1 MKRTRLFFLGFFLL
15 IFSPSGWSETFLGSD
30 ANPESVCSW
39 ESPLNF
45 QASQITPTSIT
56 VTWDHPAQGAAPR
69 GYSLK
74 IFETAT
80 GLLIDSVK
88 VNGTEKSF
96 TGLQMG
102 TFYTCE
108 IKSVCSNGEVSEH
121 FAINTNPT
129 IILDEIVN
137 SLCQEPPVSSNP
149 VGNLLNSVI
158 SNANT
163 SDYVDW
169 VENNSNA
176 QYQYYYFRVSDVN
189 SNTNVAKFIIYR
201 EQNEINFHFKKKY
214 TSTWDAVL
222 DTTVKIVK
230 LYRGSNHRAN
240 VFIEQDGFRAKKT
253 NTNGS
258 FSIKVDFTGTCDN
271 YAGLQMIL
279 ENDISSNSTV
289 DEIEIKKTYVDIQ
302 WEIFPNPA
310 LENLTFKSE
319 SENLEINKIMI
330 FNHLGSMVKEEQYS
344 ANELRGLMDINININ
359 DLPAGIYQIVIS
371 AKNQNSVKKFIKI

>member
-1 MKRTRLFFLGFFLL
+1 MKRTRLFMLGFFLL
-15 IFSPSGWSETFLGSD
+15 IFSPSAWSETLAGTASTL
-30 ANPESVCSW
+30 ESICSW

-45 QASQITPTSIT
+45 QATQITPTSIT
-56 VTWDHPAQGAAPR
+56 VKWDHPAQGAAPR

-74 IFETAT
+74 ILETAT
-80 GLLIDSVK
+80 GILVDSIK

-108 IKSVCSNGEVSEH
+108 IRSVCSNGEVSEH

-137 SLCQEPPVSSNP
+137 SLCNEPQVTSDP

-169 VENNSNA
+169 VENNGNA

-189 SNTNVAKFIIYR
+189 SNSNVAKFIMYR

-230 LYRGSNHRAN
+230 LYRGSYHRAN
-240 VFIEQDGFRAKKT
+240 VFVEQDGFRAKKT

-279 ENDISSNSTV
+279 DNDIAFNSIV
-289 DEIEIKKTYVDIQ
+289 DEIEIKKTNEDIQ

-310 LENLTFKSE
+310 LEILTIKSE
-319 SENLEINKIMI
+319 LENLEIDEIMI
-330 FNHLGSMVKEEQYS
+330 FNHLGIMVKEELYT
-344 ANELRGLMDINININ
+344 ANELRGLMDINIDIN

-371 AKNQNSVKKFIKI
+371 AKNLNSVKKFIKI